1 MRIPRTRHL
10 CTLLLLTLGS
20 ALVLAS
26 QAAPPMLE
34 VRDCLSIE
42 TEAPVVVLGIVV
54 DIRSYDSGSETLV
67 MLDRAG
73 GAQMKV
79 VCLPGIAAP
88 LSGRLMIGDLVRV
101 EGDVSRDAFDT
112 VVFTTT
118 ERVTQLL
125 RPELV
130 LSVELLCENWRAFE
144 SDRFNIS
151 GTLVS
156 TGSDRRL
163 QGLGDAHSIELRAP
177 DTWTAASGARI
188 LVDGTLLIDQTS
200 MVIFLKA
207 HAVTVV

>member
-1 MRIPRTRHL
+1 M
-10 CTLLLLTLGS
+10 
-20 ALVLAS
+20 
-26 QAAPPMLE
+26 
-34 VRDCLSIE
+34 
-42 TEAPVVVLGIVV
+42 VVLGIVV
-54 DIRSYDSGSETLV
+54 DLRSYDSGTETLV
-67 MLDRAG
+67 LLDRAG
-73 GAQMKV
+73 GAQLKV
-79 VCLPGIAAP
+79 VCLPGVAAP

-118 ERVTQLL
+118 GRVTQVL

-151 GTLVS
+151 GTLIS

-163 QGLGDAHSIELRAP
+163 QGLDDAHSIELRCP
-177 DTWTAASGARI
+177 DTWAATPGARI
-188 LVDGTLLIDQTS
+188 LVDGTLLVDQTS

-207 HAVTVV
+207 HAATVM